1 MPVTN
6 FTELI
11 NGTGI
16 VNYAMQPYVGILGVF
31 TYPLIFCGIIGYVY
45 MKQQSV
51 IAAAVATLM
60 LFVAFDA
67 LVLGAGIFVL
77 VLHIFVTIAVGSLFL
92 VFFSR
97 LRGVPQ

>member
-16 VNYAMQPYVGILGVF
+16 INYSMQAYVGILGVF

-51 IAAAVATLM
+51 IAAAVATLV
-60 LFVAFDA
+60 LFAAFD
-67 LVLGAGIFVL
+67 VLIMGAGVL
-77 VLHIFVTIAVGSLFL
+77 VMVMRILVTISIGALFL
-92 VFFSR
+92 MFFTR
-97 LRGVPQ
+97 WRK